1 MKKIA
6 PQMSDGATRV
16 SDEEGTKRSSLSAWA
31 RRLLPIAA
39 LLAVF
44 AVGYL
49 MGWHEHVSIDRL
61 AESRGA
67 LKQLVADHPLIAPL
81 VYAAV
86 YALAV
91 AVAFPAAWVLTLL
104 GGFLFGWLVSS
115 ILVAFAATAGAS
127 LLFLIARTTFGESLR
142 GKLTGR
148 VEQFA
153 EGFER
158 NAFGYLLALRLAP
171 VLPFFLVN
179 IAPALFSVK
188 LRVYAAATFIGIL
201 PGVIAY
207 SWLGQGLDSALV
219 AVERS
224 GETLSPA
231 DLVTV
236 ELTVGLTLMALVV
249 AIGAIVKGLR
259 AR

>member
-1 MKKIA
+1 MNDAEAAKRTW
-6 PQMSDGATRV
+6 SV
-16 SDEEGTKRSSLSAWA
+16 SA

-39 LLAVF
+39 LLILVAT
-44 AVGYL
+44 GYL
-49 MGWHEHVSIDRL
+49 LGWQEHLSIDRL
-61 AESRGA
+61 AESRGM
-67 LKQLVADHPLIAPL
+67 LKQLVTDNPLLAPL

-115 ILVAFAATAGAS
+115 ILVAIAATVGAS

-142 GKLTGR
+142 GRLTGR

-153 EGFER
+153 EGFEK
-158 NAFGYLLALRLAP
+158 NAFAYLLALRIAP

-207 SWLGQGLDSALV
+207 SWLGQGLDSAL
-219 AVERS
+219 AAAERS
-224 GETLSPA
+224 GETLAPA

-236 ELTVGLTLMALVV
+236 ELTIGLTLMALVV